1 MQIIRY
7 NENSDAPSENS
18 QPIENN
24 AYNNNY
30 NNFPTNNDDQFSK
43 YIGWFSNVFQHVY
56 SSIFYGT
63 DTDYDNGQYSS
74 TQSYSPNNNGY
85 TQSYS
90 DDNNNNGFTQSY
102 NSNGNGYTQSYS
114 TNDDGYQQEFYVD
127 DVKDLHFSHQHGS
140 HSTEFTATSSH
151 GHGNSGGDSGDD
163 SNKDQSR

>member
-1 MQIIRY
+1 MQIMRY

-24 AYNNNY
+24 TYNNN
-30 NNFPTNNDDQFSK
+30 NNNNVPTNNDNQFSK
-43 YIGWFSNVFQHVY
+43 YIGWFSNVLQHVY

-74 TQSYSPNNNGY
+74 TQSYSSNNDGY
-85 TQSYS
+85 TQNY
-90 DDNNNNGFTQSY
+90 NGNNNGFTQSY
-102 NSNGNGYTQSYS
+102 NSNDNGYTQNYS
-114 TNDDGYQQEFYVD
+114 TNDDGNQQEFYVD

-151 GHGNSGGDSGDD
+151 GQGQSGTGGDD
-163 SNKDQSR
+163 SSKGQSR